1 MRQATQKWI
10 VVGIV
15 LIGTLTGCSAVR
27 APGFSVVAVRETE
40 RTDRAVVLGFTIE
53 AVNPND
59 VALPLRRASYTLTLD
74 GERVFSGSRIARA
87 TVPRYGRQRFEL
99 PAVVPA
105 DRIDPTR
112 FDRPGD
118 MPYTLDGTVQYQR
131 PGRLAEFL
139 FDINLRRP
147 KAPLHLRGTLDLPG
161 EPGKNT
167 PTDE

>member
-1 MRQATQKWI
+1 MQHARKIWI
-10 VVGIV
+10 AAV
-15 LIGTLTGCSAVR
+15 LAGFLSGCSSVR
-27 APGFSVVAVRETE
+27 APRFNVVAVQETE
-40 RTDRAVVLGFTIE
+40 RTDLAVVLDFTVE

-105 DRIDPTR
+105 DLIDPAR
-112 FDRPGD
+112 FDQPGD
-118 MPYTLDGTVQYQR
+118 MLYTLDGTVQYQR
-131 PGRLAEFL
+131 PGRFAEFL

-161 EPGKNT
+161 GSSGKAT
-167 PTDE
+167 PAAE

>member
-1 MRQATQKWI
+1 MQHARKSWI
-10 VVGIV
+10 AAVLVGF
-15 LIGTLTGCSAVR
+15 LAGCSSVH
-27 APGFSVVAVRETE
+27 APRFNIVAVQETE
-40 RTDRAVVLGFTIE
+40 RTERAVVLGFTVE

-105 DRIDPTR
+105 DLIDPAR

-161 EPGKNT
+161 GSGEAAPAA
-167 PTDE
+167 E